1 MPSVEML
8 GAQDEKT
15 FRSKYS
21 QLSQSQ
27 LVEMENWGKSV
38 DGYTGGGNFDD
49 NPKLENFTL
58 KKYNQMKEQGALT
71 KITKLEESKAYTA
84 LIQNSN
90 SQSQMLLMDENRQ
103 FQMDD
108 LQVKSELAMV
118 DTKRTKAL
126 KRRQLYNNS
135 SNYNYKVS
143 KSQHQSI
150 ISVGQNSVHD
160 SVEYKM
166 EYDNANELL
175 HLKPDDILYPKK
187 KLNPKRVHATE

>member
-8 GAQDEKT
+8 GANDEKT

-49 NPKLENFTL
+49 NPNLENFTL

-90 SQSQMLLMDENRQ
+90 SQSQMLLQDENRE
-103 FQMDD
+103 FKMDD
-108 LQVKSELAMV
+108 F
-118 DTKRTKAL
+118 
-126 KRRQLYNNS
+126 
-135 SNYNYKVS
+135 
-143 KSQHQSI
+143 
-150 ISVGQNSVHD
+150 
-160 SVEYKM
+160 
-166 EYDNANELL
+166 
-175 HLKPDDILYPKK
+175 
-187 KLNPKRVHATE
+187 